1 MNHNLYG
8 VSKNSYNIVKEC
20 ELELKNEFQRID
32 EIKEYFNV
40 KILKTFIKNK
50 VKDSDFESKTGYCYD
65 DIGRDKIES
74 LYADVF
80 GFEDALVRPAIASG
94 THAIYVMLSSLLNS
108 GDELISITGTPYDTL
123 KSVIGTEGSQKGN
136 LISTGIVYSEISL
149 KENGN
154 FDIDAILDSITDKT
168 KVIYIQRSR
177 GYSTHK
183 NFTIS
188 QLKETT
194 KIIKEK
200 HKDLIIAVDNCYCE
214 FVSIEGDLLPYVDI
228 MAGSL
233 IKNPGG
239 TLANSGGYIVGK
251 KHLIEYASS
260 RLYAPGLKKEIGS
273 TFGTNRN
280 ILQGLYLAPTIVS
293 VALKSA
299 LLFAKVFD
307 RYNYLIYPK
316 IEEGRQ
322 DIIQAVSCKS
332 KDELI
337 KICQIVQAN
346 SPIDSFVK
354 PIPSYM
360 PGYEYDII
368 MAAGTFIQGSSIELS
383 ADAPIRKP
391 YTVYIQG
398 GITLEQSKLILMN
411 IVEEILGG

>member
-1 MNHNLYG
+1 MNNYYG
-8 VSKNSYNIVKEC
+8 VSDKSYRAVKEC
-20 ELELKNEFQRID
+20 ELELEAKFKELD
-32 EIKEYFNV
+32 AIKEFFNIKLL
-40 KILKTFIKNK
+40 KIFIDNK

-65 DIGRDKIES
+65 DIGRDKIEKI
-74 LYADVF
+74 YADVF

-94 THAIYVMLSSLLNS
+94 THAIYIMLSAILNT
-108 GDELISITGTPYDTL
+108 GDELISVTGAPYDTL
-123 KSVIGTEGSQKGN
+123 QSVIGTEGNQAGN
-136 LISTGIVYSEISL
+136 LISKGILYSEIEL
-149 KENGN
+149 KESGD
-154 FDIDAILDSITDKT
+154 FDTHTILSSITDKT

-188 QLKETT
+188 QLKEAT
-194 KIIKEK
+194 KTIKEK
-200 HKDLIIAVDNCYCE
+200 HKDVIIAVDNCYCE
-214 FVSIEGDLLPYVDI
+214 FVSIEGDNLPDVDI

-239 TLANSGGYIVGK
+239 TLASSGGYIVGK
-251 KHLIEYASS
+251 KKLIEEAAS

-273 TFGTNRN
+273 TFGTNRS
-280 ILQGLYLAPTIVS
+280 ILQGLYIAPSIVNT
-293 VALKSA
+293 ALKSS

-307 RYNYLIYPK
+307 KYNYSVFPE
-316 IEEGRQ
+316 IEEVRQ

-337 KICQIVQAN
+337 KICEIVQGN
-346 SPIDSFVK
+346 SPVDSFVK

-383 ADAPIRKP
+383 ADAPIREP

-411 IVEEILGG
+411 IVEKF